1 MIAKKESIKMAFV
14 KNRFRSCAKKKR
26 AQVKCFNHIE
36 RVAFHWRS
44 FDIYNVNAIP
54 LVSTAVVAATAD
66 ESRLQTLRH
75 LGWFIL

>member
-1 MIAKKESIKMAFV
+1 MIAKKEKYQNAICKESISFV
-14 KNRFRSCAKKKR
+14 CQKKR

-36 RVAFHWRS
+36 RGAFHWRS

-66 ESRLQTLRH
+66 ESRLQTPRH